1 MEKLQITLK
10 SENENNSSRVFHLL
24 VDPEGNEY
32 ELRYEDSLFVLTNT
46 ECRNI
51 AMGLN
56 LMNLARFCRQHEL
69 LYKSCVN
76 GEETIPMFNSLD
88 KIYQELKD
96 NRIVRSRVVNIDK
109 SFEYNYIAGR
119 FFEAPSLGIESM
131 PKGMYFV
138 EPIICQPLIS
148 ECNWELMAE
157 RVIWLRNEILQ
168 LDINEFALKIN
179 VPANLYAQFE
189 QYRIHLPL
197 VLQGVLHTFP
207 WLNEDWV
214 IGK

>member
-32 ELRYEDSLFVLTNT
+32 ELRYEDSHFVLTNT

-51 AMGLN
+51 TMGLN

-69 LYKSCVN
+69 QYKSCVN
-76 GEETIPMFNSLD
+76 GEENIPMFNSLD

-96 NRIVRSRVVNIDK
+96 NRIVRSRVVHIED

-119 FFEAPSLGIESM
+119 FFEAPSSGIESM
-131 PKGMYFV
+131 PEGMYFV

-189 QYRIHLPL
+189 QDRIHLPL
-197 VLQGVLHTFP
+197 VLQGVLHTFS